1 MPDCSTRRRL
11 LERFSAILAA
21 PTDDV
26 ALARAEEAAP
36 IDDLPKHVSTLII
49 LLIMFTMLAHIQEF
63 STIYADFSLQDVRC
77 YDANAA
83 IKYDEHHLYLRFD
96 AHISLLNTIDN
107 MMRVGVTKSR
117 KTREGQYVESEPKGS
132 VRAIYL
138 CSGSTLH
145 IYVMEALLIW
155 LCKLL

>member
-1 MPDCSTRRRL
+1 MAGCSTRRHL

-26 ALARAEEAAP
+26 ALVRAEEAAP

-49 LLIMFTMLAHIQEF
+49 LLLMFATFAHFQK
-63 STIYADFSLQDVRC
+63 SSSIYGDFSLQDVRC

-83 IKYDEHHLYLRFD
+83 IKYDEHHLYLRFN

-107 MMRVGVTKSR
+107 MMRVGVTTSR
-117 KTREGQYVESEPKGS
+117 KKREKTYSETEDTGS
-132 VRAIYL
+132 VRIVYL
-138 CSGSTLH
+138 CTGPTLH
-145 IYVMEALLIW
+145 IYLMEALLIW